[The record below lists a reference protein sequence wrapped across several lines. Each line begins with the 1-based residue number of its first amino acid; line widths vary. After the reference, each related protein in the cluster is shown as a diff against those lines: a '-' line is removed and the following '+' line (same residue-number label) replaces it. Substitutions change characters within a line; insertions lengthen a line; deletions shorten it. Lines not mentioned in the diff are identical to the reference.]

1 MPRFSIRNPYFIIVV
16 CLVLLVIGVTSLAR
30 MPVDLFPAINLPE
43 VVVATFYSGMP
54 PQDIETDI
62 TDPLERFFTLASGID
77 HMESR
82 SLLGVS
88 IIRVYFQPGT
98 NADADVTELSNL
110 ALADLKRLPP
120 GTLPPVV
127 LKFDAS
133 SLPVALVTV
142 KGEGLNETQLHDYA
156 QFQIRNQIAVVPG
169 AEIPPPFGGQYRQIM
184 VYVDPYK
191 LLSRQLSPMDVVGA
205 VNNSN
210 LILPAGDVKIGL
222 DDYYVYSNSLVDTM
236 KQLGEVPVKTVKD
249 AWVSVNDIGK
259 AEDSHQIQYNVV
271 RVDSQRS
278 CYIPI
283 MKQGGNTNTIDV
295 VNGIR
300 ALVGHLYDIP
310 KQMVANV
317 VFDQSVYVKEAIKT
331 VLHEGLLGLILTSL
345 MILIFLGSLR
355 ATSAVLLSIPLSA
368 LATFVVLFMM
378 GSTVNTMILG
388 GLALAFSRVID
399 NSVISLE
406 NIYRHLEMGA
416 APMVAAE
423 VGGAEV
429 NLAVLAATLVD
440 VVDFFP
446 VVFLYGVAKFLFS
459 ALALAFC
466 LSLLASFVVAMTVI
480 PLFCSRFLKA
490 VPHVEKH
497 SHADEE
503 YEVEPTE
510 PESRS
515 RWDRFNARFNQCF
528 NKVLDFYELWVR
540 RALKR
545 PGLTVAALGGIFLAS
560 LAIYPLLG
568 LAFFPQT
575 DAGQFTINLKVPT
588 GTRIENTEQ
597 YVAKVEDL
605 IRHEVDPKDLKMVVS
620 NIGVVPDFS
629 SLYTTNAGSYTA
641 TLQVALNEPHR
652 LSSFEYMD
660 RVEKRI
666 ASEHPDIRTFFS
678 SGSMV
683 DAILNMGMPAP
694 IDIQVS
700 GPALHQIYGVA
711 QELAGRIQQV
721 PGVGEIYIPQDMNY
735 PALQLDVDRIH
746 AAELGLTQKD
756 VVDNVITALNSNYMI
771 APNYWVDRKSGNDYY
786 LTVQYFEHGPGA
798 IHDMTDIGQIPL
810 RSQPK
815 NKTES
820 ALGSLNCG
828 PIGLAG
834 LPMRSDW
841 SVPKSEPILHP
852 SPSRAMWGCNQNSSG
867 ATIATSGG
875 ERPVTV
881 LGNVV
886 KVNYTQTPTE
896 VDHYQIQ
903 RVIDLYVTPSG
914 EDLGRVTHAIQ
925 EIVDKGH
932 LPANV
937 RVNLRGM
944 VEGMNASFKSFGLG
958 FLLSFVLL
966 FLILTAQFK
975 SFIDPLLIMLA
986 IPMGFVG
993 VLIILPLTHS
1003 TLNVMSL
1010 MGVLMLV
1017 GIADSN
1023 SILIVDFAHNLER
1036 QGMSPLDAVIT
1047 ACRVRLR
1054 PILMTSLATIIG
1066 MIPMAIKLGT
1076 GAEQYAPMARAI
1088 IGGLASSVL
1097 LTIFIVPAAY
1107 LLVYGRGK
1115 KESVEGV
1122 VVEPAR

>member
-1 MPRFSIRNPYFIIVV
+1 MPGFSIRNPYFIIVI
-16 CLVLLVIGVTSLAR
+16 CLTLLVIGVTSLTR
-30 MPVDLFPAINLPE
+30 MPVDLFPPINLPE

-54 PQDIETDI
+54 PEDIETDI
-62 TDPLERFFTLASGID
+62 TDPLERFFTLASGVD

-88 IIRVYFQPGT
+88 IIRVYFQPST
-98 NADADVTELSNL
+98 SADADVSELSNL

-169 AEIPPPFGGQYRQIM
+169 AEIPGVFGGIYRQIM

-191 LLSRQLSPMDVVGA
+191 LASRQLSVMDVVGA
-205 VNNSN
+205 VNDSN
-210 LILPAGDVKIGL
+210 LILPAGDVKMGPY
-222 DDYYVYSNSLVDTM
+222 DYFVYSNSLVDSM
-236 KQLGEVPVKTVKD
+236 KQLGEVPLKVKGHS
-249 AWVSVNDIGK
+249 WVTVNDVGK
-259 AEDSHQIQYNVV
+259 AEDAHQIQYNVV
-271 RVDSQRS
+271 RIDGQRS
-278 CYIPI
+278 AYIPI
-283 MKQGGNTNTIDV
+283 MKQGGDTNTIAV
-295 VNGIR
+295 VDGVRELIK
-300 ALVGHLYDIP
+300 HLYDIP
-310 KQMVANV
+310 QQMKTSI
-317 VFDQSVYVKEAIKT
+317 VFDQSVFVKEAIHT
-331 VLHEGLLGLILTSL
+331 VLHEGALGLILTSL
-345 MILIFLGSLR
+345 MILIFLGSFR

-368 LATFVVLFMM
+368 LAAFVVLAMM
-378 GSTVNTMILG
+378 GGTINTMILG
-388 GLALAFSRVID
+388 GMALAFSRVID

-416 APMVAAE
+416 APMIAAE
-423 VGGAEV
+423 VGGSEV
-429 NLAVLAATLVD
+429 SLAVLAATLVD

-490 VPHVEKH
+490 VPHASEHGKK
-497 SHADEE
+497 ENE
-503 YEVEPTE
+503 YDLGPT
-510 PESRS
+510 STKS
-515 RWDRFNARFNQCF
+515 LSWMDRFNARFNQEF
-528 NKVLDFYELWVR
+528 NKILDFYERWVR
-540 RALKR
+540 RALQR
-545 PGLTVAALGGIFLAS
+545 PGLTVALLSGLFVLS

-568 LAFFPQT
+568 LAFFPKT

-588 GTRIENTEQ
+588 GTRIEMTDQ

-605 IRHEVDPKDLKMVVS
+605 IRQQIEPKDFKRIVS

-629 SLYTTNAGSYTA
+629 ALYTTNSGPYTA
-641 TLQVALNEPHR
+641 TVQVALNEPHR
-652 LSSFEYMD
+652 LSSFEYMN
-660 RVEKRI
+660 RVQKAM
-666 ASEHPDIRTFFS
+666 ASQFPDIRTFFS

-683 DAILNMGMPAP
+683 DAILNTGMPAP
-694 IDIQVS
+694 IDVQVS
-700 GPALHQIYGVA
+700 SPDLDQIYSIA
-711 QELAGRIQQV
+711 QNLANRFREVHGIGQ
-721 PGVGEIYIPQDMNY
+721 IYIPQDMNY
-735 PALQLDVDRIH
+735 PTLRLDVDRVH
-746 AAELGLTQKD
+746 AGELGLTQKD

-786 LTVQYFEHGPGA
+786 LTVQYFEHGDAA
-798 IHDMTDIGQIPL
+798 IHNMGDLGQIPL
-810 RSQPK
+810 RDPS
-815 NKTES
+815 TGGDLS
-820 ALGSLNCG
+820 CG
-828 PIGLAG
+828 P
-834 LPMRSDW
+834 
-841 SVPKSEPILHP
+841 
-852 SPSRAMWGCNQNSSG
+852 SG
-867 ATIATSGG
+867 PPRPGITRTSWACGG
-875 ERPVTV
+875 QGRPTTV
-881 LGNVV
+881 LKSVV
-886 KVNYTQTPTE
+886 DVKQILTPTE

-903 RVIDLYVTPSG
+903 RAVDIYVTPAA
-914 EDLGRVTHAIQ
+914 EDLGRVTSAVRDILAK
-925 EIVDKGH
+925 EKIPG
-932 LPANV
+932 NV

-944 VEGMNASFKSFGLG
+944 VQGMEASFKSFALG
-958 FLLSFVLL
+958 FLISFVLL

-975 SFIDPLLIMLA
+975 SFVDPFLIMLA
-986 IPMGFVG
+986 IPMGFIG

-1036 QGMSPLDAVIT
+1036 QGMSPADAVIT

-1066 MIPMAIKLGT
+1066 MIPMALKLGT
-1076 GAEQYAPMARAI
+1076 GAEQYTPMARAI
-1088 IGGLASSVL
+1088 IGGLTSSVI

-1107 LLVYGRGK
+1107 LLVYGKRGAK
-1115 KESVEGV
+1115 ATTNAAPEI
-1122 VVEPAR
+1122 AQ